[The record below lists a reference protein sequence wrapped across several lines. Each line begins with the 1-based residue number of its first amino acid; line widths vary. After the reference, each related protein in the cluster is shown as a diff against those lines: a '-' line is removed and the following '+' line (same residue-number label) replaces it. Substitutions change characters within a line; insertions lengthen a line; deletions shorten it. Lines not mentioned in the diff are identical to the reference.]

1 MEVPYLDTEEVC
13 EDVEFQ
19 ECVDAEVQV
28 RQKEQCNGNV
38 NVNEIFLLHRCS
50 LRKLT
55 AELVM
60 FPTPGPH
67 QGVSRGGPQPGHHR
81 QQGDRGHR
89 RQEEEEVIRLQE
101 QRIGRIVIV
110 NNIGIMHRCHY
121 HYIVCIVLARSAQYC
136 PGPSG

>member
-1 MEVPYLDTEEVC
+1 MPYLDTEEVC

-28 RQKEQCNGNV
+28 RQTEQCNGSENV
-38 NVNEIFLLHRCS
+38 NVICLLLHRCS
-50 LRKLT
+50 LRNLT
-55 AELVM
+55 TVLVL
-60 FPTPGPH
+60 FPRPGPH

-89 RQEEEEVIRLQE
+89 CQEEEEVIRLQE

-110 NNIGIMHRCHY
+110 NNIGIGVIIIISCVLCSLEAY
-121 HYIVCIVLARSAQYC
+121 NIVIVRLVDL
-136 PGPSG
+136 